1 MTEII
6 CSIVGPYMLLEYC
19 ELGQLREWLI
29 DHRNK
34 VTDELITDFCK
45 MVHGIAKGMEALEQ
59 KEVGGKSVYIQM
71 RVFGKSTSD
80 YLQET
85 CSVVQ
90 FLDVR

>member
-1 MTEII
+1 
-6 CSIVGPYMLLEYC
+6 
-19 ELGQLREWLI
+19 
-29 DHRNK
+29 
-34 VTDELITDFCK
+34 

-59 KEVGGKSVYIQM
+59 KEVGGKSVNIQM
-71 RVFGKSTSD
+71 HVFGKSTSD